1 MKRRDFMKQ
10 GAGALGFALSPRGA
24 GALSFGAQAAK
35 ASDGAPELKGTP
47 KRVVVVGAG
56 LAGLAAAYEL
66 TRAGHDVTVLEAQAR
81 PGGRVQTLREPFSD
95 GLYAEAGAMNVFDTH
110 DWTLKYVKLFGLT
123 LDQSKPSDLA
133 SILYVRGRRI
143 VAKPGGSIDY
153 PLDLTAEEKK
163 MGRRGMWEKYVL
175 SVAKELG
182 DYNAPGWPPPSL
194 LKYDRMTFTDF
205 LRAQGASPD
214 AAMLLGL
221 GAMGAFGDGAGT
233 VSALL
238 MLREVAHRSGVK
250 QNSYIR
256 GGTDLLPR
264 AFAAK
269 LSDRIRYGAPVV
281 AVEQDSRGVRV
292 AHLHAGARES
302 LSADRVVC
310 AVPFSVLRRIKVSP
324 EFGPEKRR
332 AVEEMPYTSVVRT
345 YLQAARK
352 FWIDEGLSGSATT
365 DVWNTLVFEGAP
377 GQPGRRGILEAY
389 DAGAR
394 ARRLTAMR
402 EAERVSSVLGLVEK
416 IHPRM
421 RAEFEVAATKAW
433 DEDEWARG
441 AYAWYRPGQMESLL
455 PHVARPEGRIHF
467 AGEHASSLFG
477 WMQGALESG
486 NRAAR
491 EVNDAAS

>member
-1 MKRRDFMKQ
+1 MKQ
-10 GAGALGFALSPRGA
+10 GAGALGFALSARGA

-56 LAGLAAAYEL
+56 LAGLSAAYEL

-95 GLYAEAGAMNVFDTH
+95 GLYAEAGAMNVYDVH
-110 DWTLKYVKLFGLT
+110 DWTLKYIKLFGLT

-133 SILYVRGRRI
+133 SILYMRGRRI
-143 VAKPGGSIDY
+143 VTKQGQPVEY
-153 PLDLTAEEKK
+153 PLDLTPEEKRL
-163 MGRRGMWEKYVL
+163 GRKGMWDKYVRPA
-175 SVAKELG
+175 VEEVG
-182 DYNAPGWPPPSL
+182 DYDARGWPTPAL

-205 LRAQGASPD
+205 LRQRGASPD
-214 AAMLLGL
+214 AVFLLGL
-221 GAMGAFGDGAGT
+221 GALGAFGDGPGT
-233 VSALL
+233 LSALVV
-238 MLREVAHRSGVK
+238 LREAAHRAK
-250 QNSYIR
+250 ERQNFYIR

-269 LSDRIRYGAPVV
+269 LSERIRYGAPVV
-281 AVEQDSRGVRV
+281 GMEQDSNRV
-292 AHLHAGARES
+292 TVAYLQAGARAS

-310 AVPFSVLRRIKVSP
+310 AVPFSVLRRMKVSP
-324 EFGPEKRR
+324 GFTPEKRR
-332 AVEEMPYTSVVRT
+332 AVEEMPYTSVART
-345 YLQAARK
+345 YLQTTRK
-352 FWIDEGLSGSATT
+352 FWLEEGLSGYAST
-365 DVWNTLVFEGAP
+365 DLSNAFVFDAAP
-377 GQPGRRGILEAY
+377 GQEARRGILETY
-389 DAGAR
+389 DSGPR
-394 ARRLTAMR
+394 ARQLTAMR
-402 EAERVSSVLGLVEK
+402 EPERLRSALALVERVL
-416 IHPRM
+416 PRV
-421 RAEFEVAATKAW
+421 RGEFEVGASKCW

-491 EVNDAAS
+491 EVNDAA